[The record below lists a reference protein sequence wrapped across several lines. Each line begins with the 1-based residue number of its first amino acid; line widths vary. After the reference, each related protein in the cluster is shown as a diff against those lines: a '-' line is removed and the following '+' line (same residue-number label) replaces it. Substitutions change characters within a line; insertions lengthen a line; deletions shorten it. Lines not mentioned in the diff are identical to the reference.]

1 VANLPDITD
10 LLEAR
15 EKYRTLY
22 EALHKKVDEA
32 REEISRR
39 EEEVVRCYKAANISE
54 KECNHPVT
62 KYLGMGE
69 SECTCCGKSRS

>member
-1 VANLPDITD
+1 MANLPDITD

-15 EKYRTLY
+15 ENYKVLY

-32 REEISRR
+32 REEIRRR

-54 KECNHPVT
+54 KKNNHPLT
-62 KYLGMGE
+62 KNLHNR
-69 SECTCCGKSRS
+69 K